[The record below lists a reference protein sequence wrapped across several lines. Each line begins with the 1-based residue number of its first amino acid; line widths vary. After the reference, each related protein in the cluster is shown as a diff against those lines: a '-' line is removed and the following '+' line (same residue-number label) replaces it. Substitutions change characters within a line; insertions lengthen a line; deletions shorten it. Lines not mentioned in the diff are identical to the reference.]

1 MAVKYSIKKISSK
14 DSSPILDIQ
23 ELQYFFKTRTDM
35 VSEPHPYLDGTMS
48 FSETKVLFDFL
59 DYSQHDVA
67 EVMEVDPSTLF
78 RWKKEDKLLTRLL
91 TKTIKDMD
99 KVIAKG
105 VRIFG
110 AEALFSEW
118 LHTQNHALGHKN
130 PADLMKDPYGLELVD
145 QALESMSWGSFL

>member
-1 MAVKYSIKKISSK
+1 MAVKYSIKKMSSEYH
-14 DSSPILDIQ
+14 PAILDIQ
-23 ELQYFFKTRTDM
+23 ELQYFFKTPTDR
-35 VSEPHPYLDGTMS
+35 VSEPNPYLDGTMS
-48 FSETKVLFDFL
+48 FSETKILFDFL

-110 AEALFSEW
+110 TEALFSEW
-118 LHTQNHALGHKN
+118 LYLPNHAMGNKK
-130 PADLMKDPYGLELVD
+130 PADLMRDPNGLELVD
-145 QALESMSWGSFL
+145 QALEALSWGNFL

>member
-1 MAVKYSIKKISSK
+1 MALKYSIKKLSSEYH
-14 DSSPILDIQ
+14 PAILDIQ

-35 VSEPHPYLDGTMS
+35 VSEPNPFLEGTMS
-48 FSETKVLFDFL
+48 FSDTKVLFDFL

-78 RWKKEDKLLTRLL
+78 RWKKEDKTLTRLL

-110 AEALFSEW
+110 TEALFSAW
-118 LHTQNHALGHKN
+118 LHTQNHALDHQK
-130 PADLMKDPYGLELVD
+130 PADLMRDPYGLELVD
-145 QALESMSWGSFL
+145 QALEAMSWGSFL

>member
-1 MAVKYSIKKISSK
+1 MADKYSIKKLSSEYH
-14 DSSPILDIQ
+14 PAILDIQ

-35 VSEPHPYLDGTMS
+35 VSEPHPYLDDTMS

-67 EVMEVDPSTLF
+67 EVMEVDPSPLF
-78 RWKKEDKLLTRLL
+78 RWKKEDKTLTRLL

-110 AEALFSEW
+110 TEALFSAW
-118 LHTQNHALGHKN
+118 LHTQNHALDHKK
-130 PADLMKDPYGLELVD
+130 PADLMRDPYGLELVD
-145 QALESMSWGSFL
+145 QALEAMSWGSFL